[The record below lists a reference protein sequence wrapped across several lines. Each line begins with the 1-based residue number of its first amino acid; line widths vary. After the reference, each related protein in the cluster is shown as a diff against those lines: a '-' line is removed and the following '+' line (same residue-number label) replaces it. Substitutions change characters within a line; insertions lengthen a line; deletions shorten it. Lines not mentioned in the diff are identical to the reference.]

1 MSFSCERIRREFD
14 FRPWRESAVSG
25 FGALAR
31 PWKEKDGRK
40 TRSGA
45 RSKKQA
51 RHGTPSQHDDCQTG
65 HVIIQRS
72 RLPRVCLTWRLNSES
87 CLLDIV
93 HKSSSFSSD
102 HKDCSEPVAEARHS
116 ARARPGQQEGHC
128 REPARMRSQRVV
140 MRRRSCERQ
149 GCQGSR
155 AATAPPPFAKGAL
168 DLPSE
173 AHK

>member
-72 RLPRVCLTWRLNSES
+72 RLPRVVPYLAAEFGVLPLGYCTQKLKLLLGPQRL
-87 CLLDIV
+87 L
-93 HKSSSFSSD
+93 
-102 HKDCSEPVAEARHS
+102 
-116 ARARPGQQEGHC
+116 
-128 REPARMRSQRVV
+128 
-140 MRRRSCERQ
+140 
-149 GCQGSR
+149 
-155 AATAPPPFAKGAL
+155 
-168 DLPSE
+168 
-173 AHK
+173 